1 MSGTGMA
8 HGIRLRHVMGNCR
21 RRAVCRGFIRDSR
34 RTHVQ
39 ITRAILISHP
49 PIGSVDAPLFPVPYV
64 QAVEFT
70 LEANPNL
77 TSSNAHKNIKRHLSV
92 VYHATV

>member
-1 MSGTGMA
+1 MQEKAQLIMWYDGGY
-8 HGIRLRHVMGNCR
+8 CP
-21 RRAVCRGFIRDSR
+21 
-34 RTHVQ
+34 Q
-39 ITRAILISHP
+39 ITRATLISHP

-77 TSSNAHKNIKRHLSV
+77 TSSNAHKDIKRHLSM